1 MKALNLYVGLH
12 RLYSVPTDAFEN
24 DYAEEPLPEV
34 RLPPGTSFLLCLML
48 IF

>member
-34 RLPPGTSFLLCLML
+34 RLPPGTS
-48 IF
+48 